1 MDTLWCTHTMEYY
14 LAINERIIDTCNN
27 MYESQKQYAKWKKS
41 VSKVPCCIISYI
53 FMCLVTQSC
62 FTLCDPTDYSPP
74 GCSVHDFSRQEY
86 WSGLPFPNPGHLPDP
101 GIEPVSPALAGGLFT
116 IVPPGKPWG
125 VMYQWSKHSVLEL
138 SLVPSRKVTR
148 DERLRMNEIQ

>member
-62 FTLCDPTDYSPP
+62 FTLCDPMDYSPP
-74 GCSVHDFSRQEY
+74 G
-86 WSGLPFPNPGHLPDP
+86 WSSLPCPPPRDPPNH
-101 GIEPVSPALAGGLFT
+101 GIEPRSPTLQVDSL
-116 IVPPGKPWG
+116 PSELPGKAIYLW
-125 VMYQWSKHSVLEL
+125 HSVKKQTTGEFPG
-138 SLVPSRKVTR
+138 SLRTLGFHCHGPGSILGQGT
-148 DERLRMNEIQ
+148 